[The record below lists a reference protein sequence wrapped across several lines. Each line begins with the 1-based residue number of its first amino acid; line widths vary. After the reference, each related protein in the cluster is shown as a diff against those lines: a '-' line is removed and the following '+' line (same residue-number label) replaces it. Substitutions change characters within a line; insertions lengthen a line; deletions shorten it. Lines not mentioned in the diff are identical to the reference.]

1 MAENEREITTV
12 FKADISN
19 FTAATQQLNRDVALV
34 NSEFKNATA
43 SMGKWSDNTDGL
55 KAKLTQLN
63 GTLDAEKKRLSLLEA
78 QYDELKDA
86 GKENTAEA
94 QRLATAINN
103 QSAKVKGIQKNIDQ
117 YTDNLKELEQAG
129 VSTKNELD
137 NLTASAEKQGSKF
150 KSVAGTLGK
159 GLVKGIAGIA
169 TAATGAVT
177 GFLALGESTREYRV
191 GLAQLETAFSQVG
204 FTAEDTYEAF
214 NYFGSVLGDTKK
226 AQETML
232 VLGQLVDTE
241 KELESWTDT
250 LTGVYA
256 TYGEAI
262 PLESMSEAL
271 VLASK
276 QAVAEGGL
284 ADALEWGGVNLEEF
298 NAKLESLNTE
308 EERSAYI
315 QNTLNGLYGEAA
327 EKYKELNKDALAA
340 STASTNLQHAM
351 AQLGAVAEP
360 ILTMLKQATADFLTA
375 LQPAVKLIGEGLT
388 GVLNGTAGAADKL
401 ADGLNEIF
409 TTILNKVTQAIP
421 AVLNIVATLIPK
433 IVTTILDALPQLL
446 NVVIQAVTQI
456 INLLGELLPQIL
468 VKLSELLPQ
477 LITQLIDAIPQLLQA
492 VVAVVQA
499 IVNALPTII
508 SNLINA
514 LPQLIDTIINVIIE
528 AIPLL
533 TTAAIQ
539 LFYSLIN
546 AIPVIIEA
554 LVENLPQII
563 NTIIDGI
570 LNALPLLL
578 RAAITLLMEIVHAIP
593 TIIQMLVKE
602 MPKIIRTIVTS
613 LTSRVGDII
622 NAAVQLFMGIIQAI
636 PQIISELIAEI
647 PTIIQTIVEGLL
659 EGIPDLVAAGGDLL
673 AGLIEG
679 LLNPS
684 VIWDAIKS
692 LGNSILGGIK
702 SFFGIASPSKLM
714 RKQIGKNLGEG
725 IGVGLL
731 DSQKDVQKDISKF
744 NKGIL
749 SSFNYSLAPNVNM
762 MPALA
767 TGGIVNSPTLAMVG
781 EAGREA
787 VIPLENNTAWLDAL
801 ADKLSSK
808 MGQNTVNNF
817 NYTFEK
823 METTKLALHKAQL
836 ETKRIIGG

>member
-63 GTLDAEKKRLSLLEA
+63 GTLDAEKKRLALLEA
-78 QYDELKDA
+78 KYDDLKTA

-94 QRLATAINN
+94 QRLAIAINN
-103 QSAKVKGIQKNIDQ
+103 QSAKVKNTQKQIDT
-117 YTDNLKELEQAG
+117 YTSKLD
-129 VSTKNELD
+129 ELD
-137 NLTASAEKQGSKF
+137 STSKDTKESVDDLTKSAEKQGSTF
-150 KSVAGTLGK
+150 KSIAGGLGK
-159 GLVKGIAGIA
+159 GLVAGIAGVA

-191 GLAQLETAFSQVG
+191 GLAQLETAFGRLG
-204 FTAEDTYEAF
+204 FTAEDTYQAM

-284 ADALEWGGVNLEEF
+284 ADALEWGGVNLDSF
-298 NAKLESLNTE
+298 NEKLESLNSE

-315 QNTLNGLYGEAA
+315 QETLNGLYGEAA
-327 EKYKELNKDALAA
+327 ETYKELNKDALAA

-360 ILTMLKQATADFLTA
+360 ILTMLKEATAAFITTLE
-375 LQPAVKLIGEGLT
+375 PAVKLIGEGLQ
-388 GVLNGTAGAADKL
+388 GVFSGTAGAAETL
-401 ADGLNEIF
+401 ATGLNDLF
-409 TTILNKVTQAIP
+409 
-421 AVLNIVATLIPK
+421 K
-433 IVTTILDALPQLL
+433 IILDKAITFIPTVI
-446 NVVIQAVTQI
+446 NVVA
-456 INLLGELLPQIL
+456 ELLPQI
-468 VKLSELLPQ
+468 V
-477 LITQLIDAIPQLLQA
+477 TT
-492 VVAVVQA
+492 
-499 IVNALPTII
+499 IVNALPQLVSTVATVFTQLLTALSEMLPTLIPVIVNALLLIVETII
-508 SNLINA
+508 DNIDLIIDAGINIILALAEGLINA
-514 LPQLIDTIINVIIE
+514 LPQLIAKIPIIIDKLVT
-528 AIPLL
+528 AIMENLPKLIR
-533 TTAAIQ
+533 AGIQ
-539 LFYSLIN
+539 LLVSLQN
-546 AIPVIIEA
+546 GFIEA
-554 LVENLPQII
+554 LPQLIRS
-563 NTIIDGI
+563 
-570 LNALPLLL
+570 L
-578 RAAITLLMEIVHAIP
+578 P
-593 TIIQMLVKE
+593 TIIKS
-602 MPKIIRTIVTS
+602 IVT
-613 LTSRVGDII
+613 
-622 NAAVQLFMGIIQAI
+622 
-636 PQIISELIAEI
+636 
-647 PTIIQTIVEGLL
+647 GLL
-659 EGIPDLVAAGGDLL
+659 EGIPDLIKAGGELL
-673 AGLIEG
+673 AGLFKG
-679 LLNPS
+679 LLDPS
-684 VIWDAIKS
+684 VIWENIKS
-692 LGNSILGGIK
+692 LGRSILDGFK
-702 SFFGIASPSKLM
+702 SFFGIKSPSKLM
-714 RKQIGKNLGEG
+714 RTQIGKNLGEG
-725 IGVGLL
+725 VGIGLL
-731 DSQKDVQKDISKF
+731 DSEQDVQKDIKKF

-767 TGGIVNSPTLAMVG
+767 AGGIVTSPTLAMVG
-781 EAGREA
+781 EAGKEA
-787 VIPLENNTAWLDAL
+787 IMPLENNTEWLDKL
-801 ADKLSSK
+801 ADKLASK
-808 MGQNTVNNF
+808 MGRNTVNNF

>member
-63 GTLDAEKKRLSLLEA
+63 GTLAAEKKRLALLEA
-78 QYDELKDA
+78 QYDELKNA

-103 QSAKVKGIQKNIDQ
+103 QSAKVKTTQKQIDN
-117 YTDNLKELEQAG
+117 YTSKLKELE
-129 VSTKNELD
+129 STSDDTKESVD
-137 NLTASAEKQGSKF
+137 NLTNSAEKQGSTF
-150 KSVAGTLGK
+150 KSIAGGLGK
-159 GLVKGIAGIA
+159 GLVAGIAGVG
-169 TAATGAVT
+169 AAAAGAVT

-204 FTAEDTYEAF
+204 FTAEETYEAF

-232 VLGQLVDTE
+232 VLGQLVDSE

-284 ADALEWGGVNLEEF
+284 ADALEWGGVNLEDF
-298 NAKLESLNTE
+298 NAKLESLNSE

-315 QNTLNGLYGEAA
+315 QKTLNGLYGNAA
-327 EKYKELNKDALAA
+327 EQYKELNKDALAA

-360 ILTMLKQATADFLTA
+360 ILTMLKEATAAFVMTLE
-375 LQPAVKLIGEGLT
+375 PAVKLIGEGLQ
-388 GVLNGTAGAADKL
+388 GVFSGTAGAAETL
-401 ADGLNEIF
+401 ATGLNDLF
-409 TTILNKVTQAIP
+409 KILLDKVTELLPMVI
-421 AVLNIVATLIPK
+421 NIIA
-433 IVTTILDALPQLL
+433 
-446 NVVIQAVTQI
+446 
-456 INLLGELLPQIL
+456 ELLPQIVTTIVNALPQL
-468 VKLSELLPQ
+468 VSTVATVFTQLLNALSEMLPTLIPVIVDALLLVVQTIIDNLGVIIDAGINVILALIDGIIAALPQ
-477 LITQLIDAIPQLLQA
+477 LIAQIPIIIDKLITAITENLPKLIRAGVQLIISLGQGLIDAIPQL
-492 VVAVVQA
+492 
-499 IVNALPTII
+499 ITNLPTII
-508 SNLINA
+508 NS
-514 LPQLIDTIINVIIE
+514 
-528 AIPLL
+528 
-533 TTAAIQ
+533 
-539 LFYSLIN
+539 
-546 AIPVIIEA
+546 
-554 LVENLPQII
+554 
-563 NTIIDGI
+563 
-570 LNALPLLL
+570 
-578 RAAITLLMEIVHAIP
+578 
-593 TIIQMLVKE
+593 
-602 MPKIIRTIVTS
+602 IVT
-613 LTSRVGDII
+613 
-622 NAAVQLFMGIIQAI
+622 
-636 PQIISELIAEI
+636 
-647 PTIIQTIVEGLL
+647 GLL
-659 EGIPDLVAAGGDLL
+659 EGIPDLIAAGGDLL
-673 AGLIEG
+673 AGLFEG
-679 LLNPS
+679 LLNPK
-684 VIWDAIKS
+684 VIWENIKS
-692 LGNSILGGIK
+692 LGKSILDGFK
-702 SFFGIASPSKLM
+702 SFFGIKSPSKLM
-714 RKQIGKNLGEG
+714 RTAIGKNLGEG
-725 IGVGLL
+725 VGIGLL
-731 DSQKDVQKDISKF
+731 DSEQDVQKDIKKF

-767 TGGIVNSPTLAMVG
+767 TGGIVTSPTLAMIG
-781 EAGREA
+781 EAGKEA
-787 VIPLENNTAWLDAL
+787 VVPLENNTAWLDKL
-801 ADKLSSK
+801 ADKLATK
-808 MGQNTVNNF
+808 MGNSNTVNNF

>member
-63 GTLDAEKKRLSLLEA
+63 GTLDAEKKRLALLEA
-78 QYDELKDA
+78 QYDELKAA

-94 QRLATAINN
+94 QRLAIAINN
-103 QSAKVKGIQKNIDQ
+103 QSAKVKTTQKQIDN
-117 YTDNLKELEQAG
+117 YTSALKDLESTSDDTKESVDEL
-129 VSTKNELD
+129 TN
-137 NLTASAEKQGSKF
+137 SAEKQGSTF
-150 KSVAGTLGK
+150 KSIAGAVGG
-159 GLVKGIAGIA
+159 GLVKGVVGIG
-169 TAATGAVT
+169 AAAAGAVT

-204 FTAEDTYEAF
+204 FSAEDTYEAF

-232 VLGQLVDTE
+232 VLGQLVDSE
-241 KELESWTDT
+241 KELEAWTDT

-298 NAKLESLNTE
+298 NAKLESLNSE

-315 QNTLNGLYGEAA
+315 QETLNGLYGEAA
-327 EKYKELNKDALAA
+327 AKYNELNKDALAA
-340 STASTNLQHAM
+340 STAQTNLEHAM

-375 LQPAVKLIGEGLT
+375 LAPAAKLIGEGLT
-388 GVLNGTAGAADKL
+388 GAFTGAEGGAEKL
-401 ADGLNEIF
+401 AQGLNELF
-409 TTILNKVTQAIP
+409 TTLLNKVTNLLPTVI
-421 AVLNIVATLIPK
+421 NIVAELIPK
-433 IVTTILDALPQLL
+433 IVTTILDALPQFL
-446 NVVIQAVTQI
+446 NVTIQVVTQI
-456 INLLGELLPQIL
+456 INVLGELLPQIL

-477 LITQLIDAIPQLLQA
+477 LITQIINAIPQLLQA

-499 IVNALPTII
+499 IVDALPTVIT
-508 SNLINA
+508 NLVNA
-514 LPQLIDTIINVIIE
+514 LPQVIETIINVVIQ

-533 TTAAIQ
+533 VDAAIQ
-539 LFYSLIN
+539 LFNALIT
-546 AIPVIIEA
+546 AIPVIIQA
-554 LVENLPQII
+554 LITNLPLVINTIINAVINALPVLLQAAIKLFNALIQAIPVVIQALIKNLPQII
-563 NTIIDGI
+563 TTIVNTLTSRIGDIVQ
-570 LNALPLLL
+570 
-578 RAAITLLMEIVHAIP
+578 AAITLLM
-593 TIIQMLVKE
+593 
-602 MPKIIRTIVTS
+602 
-613 LTSRVGDII
+613 
-622 NAAVQLFMGIIQAI
+622 GIIEAI
-636 PQIISELIAEI
+636 PQICNELIAQL
-647 PTIIQTIVEGLL
+647 PTIITTIVNGLI
-659 EGIPDLVAAGGDLL
+659 EGIPDLVKAGGDLL

-684 VIWDAIKS
+684 VIWDAIKN
-692 LGNSILGGIK
+692 LGNSILNGIK
-702 SFFGIASPSKLM
+702 SFFGIESPSKVM
-714 RKQIGKNLGEG
+714 RKQIGKNLGVG
-725 IGVGLL
+725 VGVGLL
-731 DSQKDVQKDISKF
+731 DSQKDVKKDIAKF
-744 NKGIL
+744 NKGVL

-767 TGGIVNSPTLAMVG
+767 TGGIVTSPTLAMVG

-801 ADKLSSK
+801 ADKLAGK
-808 MGQNTVNNF
+808 MGRNTVNNF